1 MTVLKI
7 ECPYYQVWKEKPP
20 RNEKMWAHAKRRSL
34 SHRAFYEP
42 PRDEPVGGG
51 VCGGGHRGGRAE
63 SVVAFHS
70 VPGTGSR
77 KPLTFVARSSGGVPA
92 SNYISVFKY

>member
-51 VCGGGHRGGRAE
+51 SAAEATAAGGPSLWSLFILFPA
-63 SVVAFHS
+63 
-70 VPGTGSR
+70 PGQGS
-77 KPLTFVARSSGGVPA
+77 L
-92 SNYISVFKY
+92 